1 VVALTTAHRQVLMD
15 TVQPTE
21 VAENAVVIQFFLLVM
36 SGVALAEPAGPNFT
50 PDEPPRKTSRQ
61 RSDWWAERP

>member
-1 VVALTTAHRQVLMD
+1 MD